1 MVFGF
6 GGVHYGTD
14 DGECLGG
21 GEDRRGEVARE
32 SGRRHLPLPPGAG
45 RWRRAGAGGSA
56 ARLKATSSRGDY

>member
-21 GEDRRGEVARE
+21 GEDRRGE
-32 SGRRHLPLPPGAG
+32 GRLGVRSPSSAPAA

>member
-21 GEDRRGEVARE
+21 GEDRRGE
-32 SGRRHLPLPPGAG
+32 GRRHLPLPQGLSQ
-45 RWRRAGAGGSA
+45 AGGSSA